1 MNDKLQTVEPTTLK
15 PNPWNTNIVG
25 AENETKLEESIKKF
39 GMFKPVIVRT
49 LKNGSLE
56 ILGGEH
62 RAAAAV
68 RLGIKTIPVFNLG
81 EIDDVQAKQIGLV
94 DNGRYGNDDALG
106 LAALLKEI
114 GGVEE
119 LESFMPYTEQ
129 DFANIMDV
137 GSSISLDDLDDL
149 GTLASVAASTPLA
162 KVAKATTIMR
172 FKVAIEDSERISQI
186 INDVIK
192 AQGLTEGDALTNAGD
207 ALVHILNEATE

>member
-1 MNDKLQTVEPTTLK
+1 MNDKIQTVEPSTLK
-15 PNPWNTNIVG
+15 PNPWNTNHVG

-49 LKNGSLE
+49 LPNGSLE

-62 RAAAAV
+62 RAAAAT
-68 RLGIKTIPVFNLG
+68 RLGIKSIPVFNLG
-81 EIDDVQAKQIGLV
+81 VIDDVQAKQIGLV

-119 LESFMPYTEQ
+119 LESFMPYSEQ
-129 DFANIMDV
+129 DFANILEAGD
-137 GSSISLDDLDDL
+137 GITLDDLDDL
-149 GTLASVAASTPLA
+149 GTLASVAAMTPLA
-162 KVAKATTIMR
+162 KVPKSTTIMR
-172 FKVAIEDSERISQI
+172 FKVAVEDAERISQI

-192 AQGLTEGDALTNAGD
+192 SQGLTEGDSLTNAGD